1 MISSFADA
9 HFGASSGVFMN
20 FLLRTSNFSLSKSA
34 TASCGVLNPDLEIKR
49 MKGDHII
56 INKQEGFPSLK
67 RPIVLVNEK
76 RLSNAVRLN
85 LLKECEEIGIKKEE
99 FEGIF

>member
-1 MISSFADA
+1 
-9 HFGASSGVFMN
+9 
-20 FLLRTSNFSLSKSA
+20 
-34 TASCGVLNPDLEIKR
+34 

-56 INKQEGFPSLK
+56 INKIEGQPSLK

-76 RLSNAVRLN
+76 KLSNAVRLN

>member
-1 MISSFADA
+1 MGARLTPVVNSIISILKK
-9 HFGASSGVFMN
+9 HN
-20 FLLRTSNFSLSKSA
+20 
-34 TASCGVLNPDLEIKR
+34 LEIKR
-49 MKGDHII
+49 IRGDHII
-56 INKQEGFPSLK
+56 INRKENFPSLK

-85 LLKECEEIGIKKEE
+85 LLKECEEAGIKREE

>member
-1 MISSFADA
+1 MSFRLTPIISRIMSILKK
-9 HFGASSGVFMN
+9 HN
-20 FLLRTSNFSLSKSA
+20 
-34 TASCGVLNPDLEIKR
+34 LEIKR

-56 INKQEGFPSLK
+56 INTQEGMPSLK

-85 LLKECEEIGIKKEE
+85 LIKDCEDIGIKKEE
-99 FEGIF
+99 LENLFS

>member
-1 MISSFADA
+1 MGFKLTPVIKDI
-9 HFGASSGVFMN
+9 M
-20 FLLRTSNFSLSKSA
+20 K
-34 TASCGVLNPDLEIKR
+34 VLKNHGFYIIR
-49 MKGDHII
+49 MRGDHII
-56 INKQEGFPSLK
+56 VNRNPPLK

-85 LLKECEEIGIKKEE
+85 LLKECGEVGIKKEE

>member
-1 MISSFADA
+1 MLMS
-9 HFGASSGVFMN
+9 
-20 FLLRTSNFSLSKSA
+20 LRLTPIVSKIMSI
-34 TASCGVLNPDLEIKR
+34 LKKHDFEIKR
-49 MKGDHII
+49 MRGDHII
-56 INKQEGFPSLK
+56 INRVGNLPKLR

-99 FEGIF
+99 FEGMF

>member
-1 MISSFADA
+1 
-9 HFGASSGVFMN
+9 MN
-20 FLLRTSNFSLSKSA
+20 LKLKSVIRKIINILKKQGFYIA
-34 TASCGVLNPDLEIKR
+34 R

-56 INKQEGFPSLK
+56 INRDPPLK

-85 LLKECEEIGIKKEE
+85 LLNECKEAGIDVSELEKL
-99 FEGIF
+99 F

>member
-1 MISSFADA
+1 MS
-9 HFGASSGVFMN
+9 HRLTPVV
-20 FLLRTSNFSLSKSA
+20 SKIMSI
-34 TASCGVLNPDLEIKR
+34 LNKQDLEIKR

-56 INKQEGFPSLK
+56 INRKNNQQSLR

-85 LLKECEEIGIKKEE
+85 LIKECEEIGINKEE
-99 FEGIF
+99 FDSIFGVS

>member
-1 MISSFADA
+1 MKNIINKIISI
-9 HFGASSGVFMN
+9 
-20 FLLRTSNFSLSKSA
+20 LRKYN
-34 TASCGVLNPDLEIKR
+34 LEIIR

-56 INKQEGFPSLK
+56 INKIKPFPSLK

-85 LLKECEEIGIKKEE
+85 LLKECEEAGINREE
-99 FEGIF
+99 FDNIL

>member
-1 MISSFADA
+1 MGYRLSPVISKIISIIKR
-9 HFGASSGVFMN
+9 HN
-20 FLLRTSNFSLSKSA
+20 
-34 TASCGVLNPDLEIKR
+34 LEIKR
-49 MKGDHII
+49 IRGDHII
-56 INKQEGFPSLK
+56 INKMESFPSLK

-76 RLSNAVRLN
+76 RLSNAVRIN

>member
-1 MISSFADA
+1 MGYRITPIISKIMS
-9 HFGASSGVFMN
+9 
-20 FLLRTSNFSLSKSA
+20 
-34 TASCGVLNPDLEIKR
+34 VLNKYNLEIKR
-49 MKGDHII
+49 MKGDHIV
-56 INKQEGFPSLK
+56 INRKDGNPSLR
-67 RPIVLVNEK
+67 RPIILVNEK

>member
-1 MISSFADA
+1 MS
-9 HFGASSGVFMN
+9 HK
-20 FLLRTSNFSLSKSA
+20 LSPVINKIMK
-34 TASCGVLNPDLEIKR
+34 VLKKHNLEIKR

-56 INKQEGFPSLK
+56 INRKEPLLKLK

>member
-1 MISSFADA
+1 MSYRLTPIISQIIS
-9 HFGASSGVFMN
+9 
-20 FLLRTSNFSLSKSA
+20 
-34 TASCGVLNPDLEIKR
+34 VLKKHNLEIKR

-56 INKQEGFPSLK
+56 INKQEGFPPLK

-85 LLKECEEIGIKKEE
+85 LIKECEEIGIKKEE

>member
-1 MISSFADA
+1 MGYKLTPI
-9 HFGASSGVFMN
+9 VN
-20 FLLRTSNFSLSKSA
+20 KIVCILRKYNLDI
-34 TASCGVLNPDLEIKR
+34 VR

-56 INKQEGFPSLK
+56 INKVKPVPSLR

-85 LLKECEEIGIKKEE
+85 LVRECKEIGIKEEE
-99 FEGIF
+99 FEDIF

>member
-1 MISSFADA
+1 MGYRLTPIVSEIVSILQK
-9 HFGASSGVFMN
+9 HN
-20 FLLRTSNFSLSKSA
+20 
-34 TASCGVLNPDLEIKR
+34 LEIKR
-49 MKGDHII
+49 IKGDHII
-56 INKQEGFPSLK
+56 INRKENFPSLK

-85 LLKECEEIGIKKEE
+85 LLKECEEVGIKRGE

>member
-1 MISSFADA
+1 MSYRLTP
-9 HFGASSGVFMN
+9 VV
-20 FLLRTSNFSLSKSA
+20 SKIMS
-34 TASCGVLNPDLEIKR
+34 VLNKHDLEIKR

-56 INKQEGFPSLK
+56 INRKDNQQSLK

-85 LLKECEEIGIKKEE
+85 LIKECEEMGINKEE
-99 FEGIF
+99 FDGIFKVS

>member
-1 MISSFADA
+1 
-9 HFGASSGVFMN
+9 
-20 FLLRTSNFSLSKSA
+20 
-34 TASCGVLNPDLEIKR
+34 

-56 INKQEGFPSLK
+56 VNRNPPLK

-85 LLKECEEIGIKKEE
+85 LLKECEEVGIKKRE
-99 FEGIF
+99 FEDIF

>member
-1 MISSFADA
+1 MAYKLTPIVSQIVSI
-9 HFGASSGVFMN
+9 
-20 FLLRTSNFSLSKSA
+20 
-34 TASCGVLNPDLEIKR
+34 LNKHNLKIKR
-49 MKGDHII
+49 MKGDYII
-56 INKQEGFPSLK
+56 INRKEGLPSLG

-85 LLKECEEIGIKKEE
+85 LIKECEEIGINKEE

>member
-1 MISSFADA
+1 MKLRLTPVVRRIM
-9 HFGASSGVFMN
+9 GILKKNN
-20 FLLRTSNFSLSKSA
+20 FYIVR
-34 TASCGVLNPDLEIKR
+34 IR
-49 MKGDHII
+49 GDHII
-56 INKQEGFPSLK
+56 VNRNPPLK

-85 LLKECEEIGIKKEE
+85 LLKECEETGIKREE

>member
-1 MISSFADA
+1 MSYR
-9 HFGASSGVFMN
+9 
-20 FLLRTSNFSLSKSA
+20 LTSIVSKIMS
-34 TASCGVLNPDLEIKR
+34 VLKKHNLEILR

-56 INKQEGFPSLK
+56 INRIKSIPSLR
-67 RPIVLVNEK
+67 RPIILVNEK

-85 LLKECEEIGIKKEE
+85 LLKECEEIGIKREE